1 MKRVL
6 AALLAVM
13 LVMSASV
20 TAFGATVSDVE
31 SKISSSIKYVDEG
44 YGKDGYDLKNAKN
57 LFILAGAGADLSK
70 YEKGYFDAVSAA
82 LDAGELTG
90 LDNLGLALNI
100 LFFAGI
106 DAEDFAGYNLVE
118 MFENTDIS
126 DNGGNPY
133 YYAYAIEAAFFYD
146 LDDYGKA
153 LCDKLTE
160 YYIPGEGTDFW
171 GVYGTENWA
180 SYGTS
185 PDDIATFIIG
195 LSCYAE
201 DYEEYISDAFRLLE
215 TYNTDKGY
223 DNGYGANADST
234 ALALAA
240 YSVTDNKEMAD
251 RAYDKLMLFYDKT
264 TGGFKADYNPYY
276 ATADAL
282 YGMSFYVYLAD
293 EDAKQP
299 TTDSSKPAANNSS
312 TQTATQPAAA
322 DTRKTNDSKKSPNT
336 GGSPAVAASFAAMA
350 LAGAAVL
357 LSKKH
362 STAD

>member
-1 MKRVL
+1 MKKFL

-31 SKISSSIKYVDEG
+31 AKIDSSIKYVDEG
-44 YGKDGYDLKNAKN
+44 YGKDGYNLKNAKN
-57 LFILAGAGADLSK
+57 LYILAGARADLNT
-70 YEKGYFDAVSAA
+70 YEKGYFDAVAAA

-100 LFFAGI
+100 MFFAGI
-106 DAEDFAGYNLVE
+106 DAEDFNGYNLVE
-118 MFENTDIS
+118 MFKNTDVA

-133 YYAYAIEAAFFYD
+133 YYTYAIEAAFFYD
-146 LDDYGKA
+146 LDDYGRA
-153 LCDKLTE
+153 LCNELVK
-160 YYIPGEGTDFW
+160 YYTMGEGTDFW
-171 GVYGTENWA
+171 GG
-180 SYGTS
+180 YGTS

-201 DYEEYISDAFRLLE
+201 DYEEYINDAFKLLE

-251 RAYDKLMLFYDKT
+251 KAYNKLMLFYDET

-282 YGMSFYVYLAD
+282 YAMSFYVFLAD
-293 EDAKQP
+293 EDAKEP
-299 TTDSSKPAANNSS
+299 TTNSNKPADNNNNNNN
-312 TQTATQPAAA
+312 QTTTQPAAEA
-322 DTRKTNDSKKSPNT
+322 RKTNDSKKSPNT
-336 GGSPAVAASFAAMA
+336 GGSPAVAASFAAIA
-350 LAGAAVL
+350 LAGAAAVL
-357 LSKKH
+357 TKKH
-362 STAD
+362 ND